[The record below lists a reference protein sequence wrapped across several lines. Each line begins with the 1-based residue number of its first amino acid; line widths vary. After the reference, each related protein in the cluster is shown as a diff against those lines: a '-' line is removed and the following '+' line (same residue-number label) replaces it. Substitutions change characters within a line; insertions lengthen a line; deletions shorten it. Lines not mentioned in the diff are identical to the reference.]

1 MNFKSFLLIALMA
14 PWLAFS
20 QSSLDRQL
28 QDNRSRLQDLRRQIS
43 EIKKQ
48 LTKSRSQEKDILQQ
62 ISLIDQEVALLSRA
76 KGVLTRQSQ
85 LLQRKINHTSAR
97 LQTTTERYN
106 KLRSL
111 YAQRVV
117 YAYKYGKVRNLELLL
132 SASSFNQA
140 LIRYRYL
147 KIIAEHDARTIKS
160 ILKKKREIQ
169 RIKAELADQ
178 LAGKKETLRQKQ
190 IEEKQYLTRKNEK
203 KRLVAELH
211 RRQQSY
217 SQQLAQKQK
226 EKENLIAM
234 IVELERKRKLA
245 ERRTEAGREIVHF
258 DFKDFKRAK
267 GKLPW
272 PVRGKVIT
280 HYGKQRDP
288 KSKTYIKNTDIEIRS
303 KLGTDV
309 RCVFK
314 GLVRVITYLPGYGNT
329 VIVDHGK
336 GFYTVYSHLDEIY
349 VDKGQGVDTGQV
361 IATVGDSGS
370 LAGARLQFGIYGG
383 RKTYNPEKWL
393 RRN

>member
-1 MNFKSFLLIALMA
+1 MPFKSFLLLLLMVPAL
-14 PWLAFS
+14 LFS
-20 QSSLDRQL
+20 QGSLDRQIKN
-28 QDNRSRLQDLRRQIS
+28 NRAHLQDLRQQI
-43 EIKKQ
+43 ERIKNQ
-48 LTKSRSQEKDILQQ
+48 LSQSRSREKDILKQVA
-62 ISLIDQEVALLSRA
+62 LIDEEVALLARA
-76 KGVLTRQSQ
+76 KGVLNRQSR
-85 LLQRKINHTSAR
+85 LLQRKIDHTTAR
-97 LQTTTERYN
+97 LQATTERYN

-111 YAQRVV
+111 YARRVV

-132 SASSFNQA
+132 SSTSFNQA

-160 ILKKKREIQ
+160 ILKKKMEIQ
-169 RIKAELADQ
+169 HIKADLADQ
-178 LAGKKETLRQKQ
+178 LAGKKETLRQKE
-190 IEEKQYLTRKNEK
+190 IEEKQYLSRKNEK
-203 KRLVAELH
+203 KRLIAELH

-217 SQQLAQKQK
+217 AQQLAQKQK

-234 IVELERKRKLA
+234 ILELERKRKLA
-245 ERRTEAGREIVHF
+245 ERRAPAEREEVHF
-258 DFKDFKRAK
+258 AFKDFKRAK

-303 KLGTDV
+303 RLGTDV

-329 VIVDHGK
+329 IIVDHGK
-336 GFYTVYSHLDEIY
+336 GFYTVYAHLDEIY

-370 LAGARLQFGIYGG
+370 LAGAKLQFGIYGG

>member
-1 MNFKSFLLIALMA
+1 MGFKSFLFLLLIV
-14 PWLAFS
+14 PWLALS
-20 QSSLDRQL
+20 QNTLDRQL
-28 QDNRSRLQDLRRQIS
+28 QNNRSHLQDLRRQID
-43 EIKKQ
+43 EIKTQ
-48 LTKSRSQEKDILQQ
+48 LAQSRSQEKNLLQQ
-62 ISLIDQEVALLSRA
+62 ISLIDREVALLARA
-76 KGVLTRQSQ
+76 KGILAKQSR
-85 LLQRKINHTSAR
+85 LLQRKIDITTAR
-97 LQTTTERYN
+97 LNKTTERYN
-106 KLRSL
+106 KLRAL
-111 YAQRVV
+111 YARRVV
-117 YAYKYGKVRNLELLL
+117 YAYKYGNVRNLELLL
-132 SASSFNQA
+132 SSASFNQA

-160 ILKKKREIQ
+160 ILKKRKEIQ
-169 RIKAELADQ
+169 RIKADLADQ
-178 LAGKKETLRQKQ
+178 LSGKKETLRQKRL
-190 IEEKQYLTRKNEK
+190 EEKKYLARKNEK

-211 RRQQSY
+211 RRQQNY
-217 SQQLAQKQK
+217 AQQLAQKQK

-245 ERRTEAGREIVHF
+245 ERRTVAKREVVRF

-288 KSKTYIKNTDIEIRS
+288 QSKTYIKNTDIEIRS
-303 KLGTDV
+303 NLGTEV

-349 VDKGQGVDTGQV
+349 VDKGDGVDTGQV

-383 RKTYNPEKWL
+383 HKTYNPEKWL
-393 RRN
+393 RKN